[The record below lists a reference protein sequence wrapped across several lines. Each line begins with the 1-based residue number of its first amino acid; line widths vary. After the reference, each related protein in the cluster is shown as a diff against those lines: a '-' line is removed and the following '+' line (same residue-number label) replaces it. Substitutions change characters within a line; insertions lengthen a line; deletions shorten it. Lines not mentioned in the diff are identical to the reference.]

1 MFKDLTPG
9 LHNPSQFILLNYYYL
24 YHPSSG
30 EGKEHLIVARGGK
43 SKLSMRSPLIH
54 FWWGVEVG
62 KLIMGQQ
69 SDLTW
74 LSDLAFS
81 DNTLVGCY
89 RTLLLPAYCGILSQL
104 LSICC

>member
-9 LHNPSQFILLNYYYL
+9 LHNSIQFIFLNYDYL
-24 YHPSSG
+24 YHHSSG

-54 FWWGVEVG
+54 FWWRVEEG

-81 DNTLVGCY
+81 DTTQVGVLQNFCHC
-89 RTLLLPAYCGILSQL
+89 LLTVEF
-104 LSICC
+104 